1 MWFFSSDGES
11 AGSGNAEEKVNEGN
25 NAKPDNRPLR
35 QKFEE
40 DVLPVAMAYGL
51 SIVEFWG
58 SNPHILKIYTRAYE
72 EKRKILDEQMWAQG
86 QYVYAATYAAVGQ
99 WFGDA
104 NSKRLAKYPDR
115 PFMWPQRTQDEID
128 DEEADRELRRMI
140 AAEEAWIRVE
150 KRNGLADS
158 L

>member
-1 MWFFSSDGES
+1 M
-11 AGSGNAEEKVNEGN
+11 
-25 NAKPDNRPLR
+25 L
-35 QKFEE
+35 
-40 DVLPVAMAYGL
+40 
-51 SIVEFWG
+51 
-58 SNPHILKIYTRAYE
+58 ILKIYTKAYA

-86 QYVYAATYAAVGQ
+86 QYFYTAVYAAVGQ

-104 NSKRLAKYPDR
+104 SSKRMAKYPDR
-115 PFMWPQRTQDEID
+115 PFMWPQKTQEEID

-140 AAEEAWIRVE
+140 AAEDAWIRVE